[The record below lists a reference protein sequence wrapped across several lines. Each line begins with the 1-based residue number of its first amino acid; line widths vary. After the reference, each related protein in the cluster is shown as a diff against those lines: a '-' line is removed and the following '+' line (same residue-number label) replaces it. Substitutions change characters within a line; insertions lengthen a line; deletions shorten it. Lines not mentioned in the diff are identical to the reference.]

1 MSVKRKLEF
10 LYDITYSSDEEDIQ
24 KPKKKPY
31 IKSQDVE
38 TQDVETQDVETP
50 LETPLETPDVETPL
64 ETPDVESPI
73 EECYGCR
80 NDEGNQLSHMN
91 IGGCLYD
98 PSNWY

>member
-1 MSVKRKLEF
+1 MSVKRKLEY
-10 LYDITYSSDEEDIQ
+10 LYDLTYSSDEEDIH
-24 KPKKKPY
+24 KPKKRPY
-31 IKSQDVE
+31 IETQDVETQEGETQDVETPLETQDGE

-50 LETPLETPDVETPL
+50 V
-64 ETPDVESPI
+64 